1 MKAPSRRRRSGSR
14 RNAASWASP
23 SHARSPPTPAWAT
36 VRRMSSGIYA
46 QPAIYEAF
54 NHLEPELIRAAL
66 SWARDAVK
74 APRGERA
81 RRRPPGTGLPNVH
94 RVFEPACGPGQWL
107 KVFAR
112 MGCFTAGTD
121 REPAMIAAT
130 GRAIAKAYLRIGDM
144 AAPPS
149 DLLAMASHEPFDLA
163 LNLHNTVGHL
173 PSLETME
180 QHLRAMWLM
189 LRPGGVYMVG
199 LCVRSG
205 RRASAPMELGQY
217 GPRPVDGGGMA
228 ALRSISLGAKAG
240 SPYERIQHVLLS
252 FNVPGVGPLVVETYD
267 LLTFSL
273 PWLKAALRR
282 TGPWELVATH
292 SMLKDGFPKV
302 VLQAESSDVTLV
314 LRRPA

>member
-1 MKAPSRRRRSGSR
+1 MNAPSRRRRSGSR
-14 RNAASWASP
+14 RSAASCASP
-23 SHARSPPTPAWAT
+23 SHARSLRGPPWAT

-46 QPAIYEAF
+46 HPSIYEAF
-54 NHLEPELIRAAL
+54 NQLEPDLIRAAL
-66 SWARDAVK
+66 SWARRAVK
-74 APRGERA
+74 APRGPRS
-81 RRRPPGTGLPNVH
+81 RRRPPGTGLPGVH

-130 GRAIAKAYLRIGDM
+130 QRAIAKAYLRVGDM

-149 DLLAMASHEPFDLA
+149 DLLAMASQEPFDLA

-173 PSLETME
+173 PSLEAME
-180 QHLRAMWLM
+180 RHLRAMWLM

-199 LCVRSG
+199 LCVRGG
-205 RRASAPMELGQY
+205 RRAAGPMELGQF
-217 GPRPVDGGGMA
+217 GPRPVEGGGMA
-228 ALRSISLGAKAG
+228 ALRSISLGARAG

-267 LLTFSL
+267 LLTFPL
-273 PWLKAALRR
+273 PWIRSALRR
-282 TGPWELVATH
+282 TGPWELVAAH
-292 SMLKDGFPKV
+292 GMLQHGFPKV
-302 VLQAESSDVTLV
+302 TLRAESSDVTLV
-314 LRRPA
+314 LCRPA